1 MLKNNFICG
10 SANIETLDENATN
23 LNILKKTIE
32 TENIQNVISNSFGFG
47 GTNATLGF
55 SKIDA

>member
-10 SANIETLDENATN
+10 SANIDNLDTTASNQ
-23 LNILKKTIE
+23 NILLE
-32 TENIQNVISNSFGFG
+32 TKENISLENVISNSFGFG

-55 SKIDA
+55 SKINA